1 MLSPCHK
8 NFPSRVAKINC
19 AYLTRIISDIQAA
32 EKIFAGRK
40 IFCYHVKNF
49 VGRDFVMGL
58 KKKFFAG
65 ATAAALGVSLTF
77 GVPNQVQ
84 ASNVGTIVK
93 IGSIF
98 AQGAALKSQAR
109 EVVNQLNATKE
120 GQQELYNKFREQ
132 KGVDEDP
139 VYTTRLDRIME
150 NLSRGVAAVDPTI
163 DDLPYKYF
171 VANDDSLNAAC
182 GMGHVMMVNRGTF
195 NILANDDEIAAVV
208 GHEMGHGQSNHAA
221 KSIEKNVDKQITAG
235 VIAATVGGDILT
247 SLVTKVALEHSSAHK
262 DKKFETEADLLSIDY
277 LAHTPYNIGA
287 TAAVMQK
294 FVDMSMGKERSGLAV
309 LFNPSDHP
317 DSARRRDAC
326 AKKISE
332 YSGNR
337 VTVKDGVV
345 SVNKKV
351 FVTPAAAANMSGA
364 ERSYFVMGNLARA
377 YRNRQDKESA
387 TVVNGT
393 VMLGSQAIITPVE
406 GDEDA
411 QTLADRLNGIK

>member
-1 MLSPCHK
+1 
-8 NFPSRVAKINC
+8 
-19 AYLTRIISDIQAA
+19 
-32 EKIFAGRK
+32 
-40 IFCYHVKNF
+40 
-49 VGRDFVMGL
+49 MGL
-58 KKKFFAG
+58 KKKILATT
-65 ATAAALGVSLTF
+65 TAAAVGLSLTF
-77 GVPNQVQ
+77 GVPTLAQ
-84 ASNVGTIVK
+84 ASNVGTVIK

-98 AQGAALKSQAR
+98 AQGAAAKSQAR
-109 EVVNQLNATKE
+109 EIVNHLNGTAE
-120 GQQELYNKFREQ
+120 GQQELYDKFREQ
-132 KGVDEDP
+132 KGVDENP

-150 NLSRGVAAVDPTI
+150 NLTQGVAAVDPTI
-163 DDLPYKYF
+163 NDRPYKYF

-208 GHEMGHGQSNHAA
+208 GHEMGHGQSDHAA
-221 KSIEKNVDKQITAG
+221 KSVNKNIDKQITAG

-247 SLVTKVALEHSSAHK
+247 SLVTKVALEHSSTHK

-277 LAHTPYNIGA
+277 LVNTPYNIGA

-345 SVNKKV
+345 SVNKKI
-351 FVTPAAAANMSGA
+351 FVTPVSSSNMSGA

-377 YRNRQDKESA
+377 YHDRQYKESA

-393 VMLGSQAIITPVE
+393 VMLGSQAIITPIE

-411 QTLADRLNGIK
+411 QTIADRLNEIK